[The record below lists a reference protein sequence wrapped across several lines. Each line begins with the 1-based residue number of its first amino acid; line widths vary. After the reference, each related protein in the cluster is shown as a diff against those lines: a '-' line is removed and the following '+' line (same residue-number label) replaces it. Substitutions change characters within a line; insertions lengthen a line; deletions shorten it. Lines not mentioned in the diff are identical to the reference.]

1 MGVQAAGLASFNS
14 REPRSGLS
22 RPPPAAPAPAPQ
34 AGAVGAGKGECVGG
48 RGVIPIPGG
57 GGSPPPPR
65 APRLSWRGWYRP
77 LAARVPPAACALSG
91 AGAGGVGVGN
101 EGVGAG
107 RQALSE
113 PRLHRRIRCRRGD
126 SALALSARLRP
137 LRASPSLSP
146 GPGSLGLQWFPP

>member
-57 GGSPPPPR
+57 GG
-65 APRLSWRGWYRP
+65 RLLL
-77 LAARVPPAACALSG
+77 LAPPAS
-91 AGAGGVGVGN
+91 AGEVGT
-101 EGVGAG
+101 A
-107 RQALSE
+107 
-113 PRLHRRIRCRRGD
+113 H
-126 SALALSARLRP
+126 
-137 LRASPSLSP
+137 
-146 GPGSLGLQWFPP
+146 